1 MAGIDYSIPGQF
13 KGIQLESPM
22 NAMAQAMQ
30 LRGLQE
36 ASQMNALRMQEQ
48 ALKTQETQETS
59 RQRNAL
65 AAYLANP
72 KKPTDAL
79 ELEAGVRKVAPLL
92 ADQFID
98 TQLRRAD
105 LGVRTE
111 EHRAKTE
118 ENRFKT
124 QQRTAELS
132 KEQFHDAVSDL
143 VSFDTVDQV
152 KAALIRKV
160 AAKQITQEQADQM
173 TARLPKDDAGL
184 SAWQIA
190 TTRRLLTPSERLADV
205 RAEKKDVRD
214 EQRLGF
220 EEQRVENEKARLQLE
235 GDRIAEQTRHANAME
250 RIGQA
255 GADRAQLQADET
267 ARHNKEMER
276 LRRAE
281 INKPSAI
288 AAPTVTMVLDPND
301 NTRMLSV
308 DAKTYR
314 GGTLGSLGVIGIA
327 GKEPTVGKKQEARE
341 TAQENAGTTIAQL
354 RQSFDQLDKLGG
366 ITSTRN
372 QPGSNI
378 MAGISSSGFG
388 QATGRLLG
396 TEAQSERNKIAQTRP
411 LLMTS
416 IMQAMGLSAKQLDS
430 NAELKLWLSAATDP
444 TLDLE
449 SNRAALNNLENM
461 LTGKNKSTSKTPA
474 APSAPAVGT
483 VKDGYKFKG
492 GNPADQNNWEKVK

>member
-1 MAGIDYSIPGQF
+1 MAGIDYSIPGQIRP
-13 KGIQLESPM
+13 IQVESPM

-36 ASQMNALRMQEQ
+36 SSQMNALRMQEQ
-48 ALKTQETQETS
+48 ALKTKETQETS

-72 KKPTDAL
+72 KKPTDPL
-79 ELEAGVRKVAPLL
+79 ELEAGVRQVAPLL
-92 ADQFID
+92 ADKFVD
-98 TQLRRAD
+98 DQLKREE
-105 LGVRTE
+105 LGVRTAE
-111 EHRAKTE
+111 RQAKTE
-118 ENRFKT
+118 ELGLKKEERE
-124 QQRTAELS
+124 RALS
-132 KEQFHDAVSDL
+132 KEKIETAIADIT
-143 VSFDTVDQV
+143 SFDKLDD
-152 KAALIRKV
+152 IRMDIGRKI
-160 AAKQITQEQADQM
+160 ASGELKQEDADRVM
-173 TARLPKDDAGL
+173 AGL
-184 SAWQIA
+184 PFNNDDVPAWQIR
-190 TTRRLLTPSERLADV
+190 TVRSLLSAKDRLADV
-205 RAEKKDVRD
+205 RAAKKDVF
-214 EQRLGF
+214 EEKRLGF
-220 EEQRVENEKARLQLE
+220 EEKRLGFEETRVANEAERLKLEDARVQETQRHQR
-235 GDRIAEQTRHANAME
+235 AME
-250 RIGQA
+250 NISGTQA
-255 GADRAQLQADET
+255 ERQEKQLQET
-267 ARHNKEMER
+267 ERHNKAMER

-314 GGTLGSLGVIGIA
+314 GGTLGSQGVIGIA
-327 GKEPTVGKKQEARE
+327 GKEPTVGKKQEAKE
-341 TAQENAGTTIAQL
+341 TAQENASNTIAVL

-366 ITSTRN
+366 ITSTQNRA
-372 QPGSNI
+372 GTNI
-378 MAGISSSGFG
+378 MAGLSSSGLG

-396 TEAQSERNKIAQTRP
+396 TEEQSERNKIAQTRP

-461 LTGKNKSTSKTPA
+461 LTGKGKSKPT
-474 APSAPAVGT
+474 APDARSAPPPPSGFVPD
-483 VKDGYKFKG
+483 KK
-492 GNPADQNNWEKVK
+492 